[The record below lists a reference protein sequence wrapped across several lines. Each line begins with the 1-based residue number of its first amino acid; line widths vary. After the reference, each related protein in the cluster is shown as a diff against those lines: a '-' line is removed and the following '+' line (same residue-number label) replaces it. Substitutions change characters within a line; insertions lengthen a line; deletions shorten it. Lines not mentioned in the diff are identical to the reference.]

1 MAQPVLPAGV
11 SPSVELGEPWFWI
24 QSPDAPPFPES
35 APWAGKWLWFPP
47 LSCLDQAWAM
57 VSIGVRENRLSY
69 RAKVGTLRNAR
80 PGSDDTRRP
89 ICIFTLDWRD
99 TQEAERV
106 LHALRDA
113 GIKDSLYYKTDH
125 DTRAGRYGSGVA
137 TYLSPAGGRRLVIPR
152 RTRQS
157 LEHYQ
162 AAILQARQAADTRRA
177 EAAGVIT
184 RRIRNTGAS

>member
-1 MAQPVLPAGV
+1 MAQPVLPAGA
-11 SPSVELGEPWFWI
+11 SPPVELGESWFWA

-47 LSCLDQAWAM
+47 LSYLDQAWAT
-57 VSIGVRENRLSY
+57 VCAGVRENRLSY

-80 PGSDDTRRP
+80 PGSGDTRRP

-99 TQEAERV
+99 TQEVERV

-113 GIKDSLYYKTDH
+113 GIKDSLHYKTDH
-125 DTRAGRYGSGVA
+125 DTREGRYGAGVA
-137 TYLSPAGGRRLVIPR
+137 SYLSPAGSRRLVIPR

-162 AAILQARQAADTRRA
+162 AATLQARQAADTRRA
-177 EAAGVIT
+177 EAAGALA
-184 RRIRNTGAS
+184 RRIRNAGAS